1 MPSWSIMDRAFDR
14 MFLMQESPVYEPDPA
29 HSVAAE
35 AARRG
40 VSPEEAIY
48 DMLTEGDGARM
59 FLVALA
65 NFPDM
70 TLDRVGAAMKLKHV
84 VPGLGDG
91 GAHYGMICDAAYPTF
106 MLQHWVRDRNGDRL
120 PLQRAIRLLTGASA
134 DALGLTDRG
143 RLQVGKKAD
152 INVIDLEAIALHVP
166 QVVRDLPAGGS
177 RLNQL
182 ADGYVATYV
191 AGQCIA
197 CDGNPTDARPGRLV
211 RAGASA

>member
-1 MPSWSIMDRAFDR
+1 
-14 MFLMQESPVYEPDPA
+14 
-29 HSVAAE
+29 
-35 AARRG
+35 
-40 VSPEEAIY
+40 
-48 DMLTEGDGARM
+48 MLTEGDGSQM

-70 TLDRVGAAMKLKHV
+70 TLDPVGAAMKLEHV

-106 MLQHWVRDRNGDRL
+106 MLQHWVRDRNRDRL
-120 PLQRAIRLLTGASA
+120 PLARAIRLLTGASA
-134 DALGLTDRG
+134 DALGLADRG
-143 RLQVGKKAD
+143 RLEVGKKAD

-166 QVVRDLPAGGS
+166 TVVRDLPAGGS

-197 CDGNPTDARPGRLV
+197 RDGKPTDARPGRLV
-211 RAGASA
+211 RAGASG